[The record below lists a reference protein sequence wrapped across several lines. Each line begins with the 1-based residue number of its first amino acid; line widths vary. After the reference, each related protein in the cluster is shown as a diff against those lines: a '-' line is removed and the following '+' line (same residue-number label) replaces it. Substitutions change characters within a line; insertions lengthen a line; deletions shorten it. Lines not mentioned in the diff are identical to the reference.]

1 MLRRACF
8 ILAALLTAAMVYATG
23 QGETGKA
30 GQVQGKIIAMINTS
44 SSENLDKAYGAYF
57 NKKYPNVQVE
67 FVPAPNT
74 SVDRRAKYVTMF
86 AAKDGSIDVVLMNT
100 VDTGEFAS
108 SGWILPLDRFFNVSE
123 VRDRNST
130 AFFNAC
136 LWNGKLYGIPLTAD
150 TLDFYYR
157 KDLLADAGLKAPA
170 VWSELGQAA
179 LKLQT
184 PDRFGFAASWERG
197 NQIFCQFLL
206 FVASN
211 GGSVMSKDLT
221 QVTIDSPE
229 NAEALQLM
237 ADAIAKQKIAPKD
250 VLSLT
255 TDNARIVFNEAR
267 AVFTLNWDYS
277 WARFQQDTSKVKG
290 KVGVGT
296 PPSFPGKAQVSVIG
310 GWNNGVNAFSKNQA
324 TAVEFIRTL
333 SEDDMMRTQVLQFGQ
348 TTPNK
353 KAMSDPEY
361 VAKNP
366 EFLKALANNY
376 NVAVA
381 RPVTPAYAEI
391 TEAISQEVMPA
402 LYGEKSVKDSLAAAA
417 KKITAVMK

>member
-1 MLRRACF
+1 MLRRVS
-8 ILAALLTAAMVYATG
+8 IVLAALLAVAMVYATG
-23 QGETGKA
+23 QGETAKSGEVK
-30 GQVQGKIIAMINTS
+30 GKIVAMVGNGQD
-44 SSENLDKAYGAYF
+44 LDKDRQEYF

-67 FVPAPNT
+67 YVPAPNT

-86 AAKDGSIDVVLMNT
+86 AAKDGALDVLSLNT

-108 SGWILPLDRFFNVSE
+108 SQWILPLDKFFNVGE
-123 VRDRNST
+123 IRDRNFAT
-130 AFFNAC
+130 FFNAAT
-136 LWNGKLYGIPLTAD
+136 WQGKLYGIPMYAD

-157 KDLLADAGLKAPA
+157 KDLLDGAGMKMPV
-170 VWSELGQAA
+170 VWSELGQQA
-179 LKLQT
+179 LKLQNAN
-184 PDRFGFAASWERG
+184 RFGFVASWERG
-197 NQIFCQFLL
+197 NQIFCQLLL
-206 FVASN
+206 FMASN
-211 GGSVMSKDLT
+211 GGDVMSKDLSK
-221 QVTIDSPE
+221 VTIDSPE

-237 ADAIAKQKIAPKD
+237 ADAIARQKIAPKD

-255 TDNARIVFNEAR
+255 VDNARVVFNEGR
-267 AVFTLNWDYS
+267 AVFQLNWDYA
-277 WARFQQDTSKVKG
+277 WGNFQKDGSAVKG

-296 PPSFPGKAQVSVIG
+296 APSFPGKAQVSVLG
-310 GWNNGVNAFSKNQA
+310 GWNLGVNAFSRNQA
-324 TAVEFIRTL
+324 TAVEFIRTIT
-333 SEDDMMRTQVLQFGQ
+333 EDDMMRTQVLKWGQ

-366 EFLKALANNY
+366 EFLKALADNY
-376 NVAVA
+376 ARAAA

>member
-1 MLRRACF
+1 
-8 ILAALLTAAMVYATG
+8 
-23 QGETGKA
+23 
-30 GQVQGKIIAMINTS
+30 
-44 SSENLDKAYGAYF
+44 
-57 NKKYPNVQVE
+57 
-67 FVPAPNT
+67 
-74 SVDRRAKYVTMF
+74 
-86 AAKDGSIDVVLMNT
+86 
-100 VDTGEFAS
+100 
-108 SGWILPLDRFFNVSE
+108 
-123 VRDRNST
+123 
-130 AFFNAC
+130 
-136 LWNGKLYGIPLTAD
+136 
-150 TLDFYYR
+150 
-157 KDLLADAGLKAPA
+157 
-170 VWSELGQAA
+170 
-179 LKLQT
+179 
-184 PDRFGFAASWERG
+184 
-197 NQIFCQFLL
+197 
-206 FVASN
+206 
-211 GGSVMSKDLT
+211 MSKDLS

-237 ADAIAKQKIAPKD
+237 ADAIARQKIAPKD

-255 TDNARIVFNEAR
+255 TDNARIVFNEGR
-267 AVFTLNWDYS
+267 AVFTMNWDYS
-277 WARFQQDTSKVKG
+277 WARFQQDSSKVKG

-296 PPSFPGKAQVSVIG
+296 PPSFPGHDQVSVIG
-310 GWNNGVNAFSKNQA
+310 GWNNGVNAFSKNQT

-417 KKITAVMK
+417 KKITSVMK

>member
-1 MLRRACF
+1 MLKRAWF

-23 QGETGKA
+23 QSEGSKA
-30 GQVQGKIIAMINTS
+30 GEVKGKIVAMLGNGTD
-44 SSENLDKAYGAYF
+44 LDKDRQEYF

-67 FVPAPNT
+67 YVPAPNT

-108 SGWILPLDRFFNVSE
+108 SQWILPLDKFFNVNE
-123 VRDRNST
+123 IRDRNYGS
-130 AFFNAC
+130 FFNAC

-157 KDLLADAGLKAPA
+157 KDLLDGAGMAVPA
-170 VWSELGQAA
+170 VWSDLGQEA

-184 PDRFGFAASWERG
+184 PNRFGFVASWERG
-197 NQIFCQFLL
+197 NQIFCQLLL
-206 FVASN
+206 FMASN
-211 GGSVMSKDLT
+211 GGSVMSQDLT
-221 QVTIDSPE
+221 KVTIDSPE

-255 TDNARIVFNEAR
+255 VDNARIVYNEGR
-267 AVFTLNWDYS
+267 AVFTLNWDYC
-277 WARFQQDTSKVKG
+277 WGNFQKDGSAVKG
-290 KVGVGT
+290 KVGAGT
-296 PPSFPGKAQVSVIG
+296 APSFPGKSQVSVLG
-310 GWNNGVNAFSKNQA
+310 GWNGGVNAFSKNQA
-324 TAVEFIRTL
+324 TAVEFIRTI
-333 SEDDMMRTQVLQFGQ
+333 SEDALMRTQVLKWGQ

-353 KAMSDPEY
+353 AAMSDPEY

-376 NVAVA
+376 AKTVA

-402 LYGEKSVKDSLAAAA
+402 LYGEKPVKDSLAAAA

>member
-1 MLRRACF
+1 MLRRVWF
-8 ILAALLTAAMVYATG
+8 ILAALLIAATVYATG

-30 GQVQGKIIAMINTS
+30 GQVQGKITAMINTS
-44 SSENLDKAYGAYF
+44 SNENLDKAYGSYF

-108 SGWILPLDRFFNVSE
+108 SGWILQLDKFFNASE

-157 KDLLADAGLKAPA
+157 KDLLSGAGLAVPA
-170 VWSELGQAA
+170 TWNDLGQAA

-184 PDRFGFAASWERG
+184 PDRFGFVASWERG
-197 NQIFCQFLL
+197 NQVFCQLLL
-206 FVASN
+206 FMASN
-211 GGSVMSKDLT
+211 GGSVMSQDLSK
-221 QVTIDSPE
+221 VTIDSPE
-229 NAEALQLM
+229 NAQALQLM

-255 TDNARIVFNEAR
+255 VDNARIVFNEGR
-267 AVFTLNWDYS
+267 AVFSLNWDYA
-277 WARFQQDTSKVKG
+277 WGNFQKDGSKVQG
-290 KVGVGT
+290 KVGAGT
-296 PPSFPGKAQVSVIG
+296 APSFPGKSQVSVIG
-310 GWNNGVNAFSKNQA
+310 GWNNGVNAFSKNPA
-324 TAVEFIRTL
+324 TAVEFIRTI
-333 SEDDMMRTQVLQFGQ
+333 SEDDMMRQQVLQFGQ

-402 LYGEKSVKDSLAAAA
+402 LYGEKPVKDSLAAAA